1 MNTDKRHL
9 TAPEPMTTERETQIT
24 DGLRWADSMLASF
37 GMQPG
42 HIDVSALVALRALEW
57 ADDDMPIREARRIL
71 RTITTTPVGRK
82 VQ

>member
-1 MNTDKRHL
+1 MERRTKD
-9 TAPEPMTTERETQIT
+9 TTESMTEREIQIN

-42 HIDVSALVALRALEW
+42 HIDVSALVALRAIEW
-57 ADDDMPIREARRIL
+57 ADDDTPAREIRRIL
-71 RTITTTPVGRK
+71 RAITTTPVERQ